1 MAPKT
6 TSQPA
11 IYPYPYQQVF
21 DAIVAV
27 LPAAKMNLT
36 AADPATGTV
45 WANTPMSLA
54 KWGEKIVISVWQP
67 QPGHTGVSVTSEL
80 SFGIGDPWGIN
91 RRNIGRLFDALTP
104 YLDHHLAPYRA
115 PLPPQAPPP
124 PAPPPQ
130 G

>member
-27 LPAAKMNLT
+27 LPSAKMTLT

-54 KWGEKIVISVWQP
+54 KWGERIVISVWQP
-67 QPGHTGVSVTSEL
+67 QPGYTGVSVTSEL
-80 SFGIGDPWGIN
+80 SFGLADPFGIN
-91 RRNIGRLFDALTP
+91 RKNISRLFDALTP
-104 YLDHHLAPYRA
+104 YVDTYLAAHRA
-115 PLPPQAPPP
+115 SAPPP
-124 PAPPPQ
+124 GP
-130 G
+130 